1 VATDDLRGRADD
13 LLQALAASD
22 LDRVR
27 ALCAPGLRMYGTDAG
42 ERWDD
47 LASLCGA
54 LEGMRE
60 LGLRAYWREPPATG
74 PNWVAGVAIYRSA
87 SGPEVLTRVT
97 FVFEDGLAVH
107 GHFSLEGEMPV
118 SASEPA
124 PS

>member
-1 VATDDLRGRADD
+1 MTDDLRERADA

-27 ALCAPGLRMYGTDAG
+27 ALCSPALVMYGTDDG

-47 LASLCGA
+47 LAGLCAA

-60 LGLRAYWREPPATG
+60 LGLRAHWREAPASG
-74 PNWVAGVAIYRSA
+74 PNWVAGVAVYRA
-87 SGPEVLTRVT
+87 AGGPEVLTRVT

-118 SASEPA
+118 SASGRA